1 VILDLIMPFQDGWE
15 TCRKIRL
22 HSNIPVIILTS
33 LSSDREIIRGLETG
47 ADDFVS
53 KPINIQVL
61 LARAGA
67 VLRRMKAE
75 PQEEPSAIFEDD
87 HLMIDLEKRL
97 ILLDGVKVNL
107 TPTEFRLLEYLLTH
121 CGDVLTFAEIL
132 EHVWGEA
139 YLDSPN
145 YVHVYISHLRQK
157 LEPDPNHAKY
167 FFTEYG
173 IGYRFLQPKST
184 V

>member
-1 VILDLIMPFQDGWE
+1 MRGKKVLLVDDDPYIREIMKLAFIRSGAQVVEASDGQEAIQRFHDCHPDLVILDLIMPFQDGWE

-121 CGDVLTFAEIL
+121 C
-132 EHVWGEA
+132 
-139 YLDSPN
+139 
-145 YVHVYISHLRQK
+145 
-157 LEPDPNHAKY
+157 
-167 FFTEYG
+167 
-173 IGYRFLQPKST
+173 
-184 V
+184 